1 MGEAAGSLGREDL
14 ERAGQQS
21 ARAAE
26 ALRNLEQQLRDRG
39 QDGQSRSMNDARLEA
54 QQLAEAQR
62 RLADDA
68 ARVSRDGNTA
78 DAARRLAG
86 EKERIAERLE
96 ALGRRLDSSGQGAQG
111 AQRRPGSNQADQLAR
126 DAAAASRRLARE
138 QRAGAENWRQG
149 AGATANQ
156 AAAQPG
162 GRQGQP
168 GGQPSGQEGRGQAP
182 GRLAEGE
189 TRMAA
194 DLEQLARRLGAPPSG
209 AGEAD
214 ARRLANQLDEAR
226 ATREKLA
233 DLERQISEL
242 RRAAENPATQ
252 GQRSADPNAR
262 NQGNQGN
269 QRSLEDLQRDYA
281 REANRA
287 RELASR
293 QGGDGAQQSRDG
305 QQGGDGRQQGGRDD
319 GRQDDGRRGTPEE
332 AWSPSRSAPGT
343 QQWKQDFSKWESM
356 RKNVAQALESYEASL
371 TAKLAEK
378 LAEERVH
385 AGYDARTPEA
395 WRKLVADYY
404 EAIARRRGR

>member
-1 MGEAAGSLGREDL
+1 
-14 ERAGQQS
+14 
-21 ARAAE
+21 
-26 ALRNLEQQLRDRG
+26 
-39 QDGQSRSMNDARLEA
+39 
-54 QQLAEAQR
+54 
-62 RLADDA
+62 
-68 ARVSRDGNTA
+68 
-78 DAARRLAG
+78 
-86 EKERIAERLE
+86 
-96 ALGRRLDSSGQGAQG
+96 
-111 AQRRPGSNQADQLAR
+111 
-126 DAAAASRRLARE
+126 
-138 QRAGAENWRQG
+138 
-149 AGATANQ
+149 
-156 AAAQPG
+156 
-162 GRQGQP
+162 
-168 GGQPSGQEGRGQAP
+168 
-182 GRLAEGE
+182 
-189 TRMAA
+189 MAA

-226 ATREKLA
+226 ATRERLA

-242 RRAAENPATQ
+242 RRAAENPANQ

-262 NQGNQGN
+262 N
-269 QRSLEDLQRDYA
+269 RSLEDLQREYA
-281 REANRA
+281 REAGRA
-287 RELASR
+287 RDLANR
-293 QGGDGAQQSRDG
+293 QGGRDGGQQSRDG
-305 QQGGDGRQQGGRDD
+305 QQTGDGRQQGGRDD